1 MGTISTEVVLAADKR
16 DSRGRAIADEQRRKE
31 ILGEYDRSGMT
42 QRAFAKREGIKY
54 ATLVNW
60 LGWRRRSQRGSA
72 GRPTFAEV
80 QLGPVRS
87 VSRLEVML
95 PSGVV
100 IRGEDAR
107 EIAQLMRALEGRC

>member
-1 MGTISTEVVLAADKR
+1 MGTISTEVVLAAEKR
-16 DSRGRAIADEQRRKE
+16 DSRGRAIADKQRRRE
-31 ILGEYDRSGMT
+31 VLAEYDRSGMT

-54 ATLVNW
+54 ATFVNW
-60 LGWRRRSQRGSA
+60 LAWRRRAQRNNRA
-72 GRPTFAEV
+72 GPTFAEV

>member
-60 LGWRRRSQRGSA
+60 LAWRRRAQRGN

-87 VSRLEVML
+87 APRLEVML